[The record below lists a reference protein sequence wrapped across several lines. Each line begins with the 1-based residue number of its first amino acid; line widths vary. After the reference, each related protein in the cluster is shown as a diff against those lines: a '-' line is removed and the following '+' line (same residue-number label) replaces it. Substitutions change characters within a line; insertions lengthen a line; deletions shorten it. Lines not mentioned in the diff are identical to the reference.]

1 MIDKIQ
7 QAILSSNTAV
17 QKTQN
22 VRRSQRQTGQAK
34 PEGANFNDLLKQQMA
49 QPSNVRLSAHAQ
61 RRIEARNIPFGKAEA
76 ARLEQA
82 VDKAA
87 KKGAKE
93 SLILMDDLAMVVS
106 IQNRV
111 VITAVDAN
119 NRKEDVFTN
128 IDSVVL
134 S

>member
-1 MIDKIQ
+1 MVDKIQ
-7 QAILSSNTAV
+7 QAILSSNAAV
-17 QKTQN
+17 QKAQN
-22 VRRSQRQTGQAK
+22 AQRNRHQNGQTK
-34 PEGANFNDLLKQQMA
+34 PSGANFNDILKQQLV
-49 QPSNVRLSAHAQ
+49 QPANVRLSAHAQ
-61 RRIEARNIPFGKAEA
+61 RRIEARNIPFGEAEA
-76 ARLEQA
+76 TRLEQA
-82 VDKAA
+82 VEKAA
-87 KKGAKE
+87 NKGSKE

-106 IQNRV
+106 IKNRV